1 MGLRIFGVLF
11 GDVEIIK
18 RRILRNMVVSQR
30 GLQAGVFMV
39 PSNYQDL

>member
-1 MGLRIFGVLF
+1 MGLGIFRVLL
-11 GDVEIIK
+11 GRRNNNK
-18 RRILRNMVVSQR
+18 MRILRNMMVFQR